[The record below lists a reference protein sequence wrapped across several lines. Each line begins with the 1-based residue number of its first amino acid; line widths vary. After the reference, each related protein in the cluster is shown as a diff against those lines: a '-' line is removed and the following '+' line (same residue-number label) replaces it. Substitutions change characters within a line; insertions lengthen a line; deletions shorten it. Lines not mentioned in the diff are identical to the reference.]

1 MASIDGT
8 ARLWTAVAPAQ
19 ADHSFSGVMFDVE
32 ALGNWEVTLTSV
44 WLAGQLGSVSVFAAS
59 GGWCSDDGHDDAF
72 LQQVLARCGWGSP
85 NDVINPS
92 RWELVAQERRAVSW
106 STPVEIRLTQAVRVL
121 PGRRVGIYCH
131 SDAPNDGGLIY
142 HSCGR
147 ASELA
152 ASEHVRLLPGLGH
165 TSAVPF
171 DVDSGWWAASL
182 QRLRGPA
189 GALSYGFR
197 RRYWSATQ
205 DSKAMPRTLRAAAR
219 VLLLCQAR
227 GISGGGGVLG
237 LLSKDIVTDILER
250 FVTWDWFEPCP
261 NPQPMDEDVVGTDT
275 LANLDSESTS
285 SSGEECAEDVSA
297 QLIEAHRLAWRAEQ
311 QQLQREHRSERERRG
326 KAHVQRGGH
335 AAAAE
340 ARRLREERKSAK
352 QGRREVQRRAKA
364 AWNRGNPQLGHVERM
379 AAAHMATR
387 QMMGPTAVLH
397 VHGNLEGQAQ
407 TADSTRP
414 AEQEQEQPPL
424 EPEPEPFGSAASQRL
439 AESSHTRS
447 GSAKVRLTVL
457 LESAAE
463 TGKRISAKRGKGGH
477 KQGGGKRGSLT
488 LVVARTSTV
497 EQISTI
503 VRQKLREGKKARGQL
518 MIQANGPRLMP
529 LTNARVRDLSNGA
542 QVRWCRAAS

>member
-1 MASIDGT
+1 
-8 ARLWTAVAPAQ
+8 
-19 ADHSFSGVMFDVE
+19 
-32 ALGNWEVTLTSV
+32 
-44 WLAGQLGSVSVFAAS
+44 
-59 GGWCSDDGHDDAF
+59 
-72 LQQVLARCGWGSP
+72 
-85 NDVINPS
+85 
-92 RWELVAQERRAVSW
+92 
-106 STPVEIRLTQAVRVL
+106 
-121 PGRRVGIYCH
+121 
-131 SDAPNDGGLIY
+131 
-142 HSCGR
+142 
-147 ASELA
+147 
-152 ASEHVRLLPGLGH
+152 
-165 TSAVPF
+165 
-171 DVDSGWWAASL
+171 
-182 QRLRGPA
+182 
-189 GALSYGFR
+189 
-197 RRYWSATQ
+197 
-205 DSKAMPRTLRAAAR
+205 
-219 VLLLCQAR
+219 
-227 GISGGGGVLG
+227 
-237 LLSKDIVTDILER
+237 
-250 FVTWDWFEPCP
+250 
-261 NPQPMDEDVVGTDT
+261 
-275 LANLDSESTS
+275 
-285 SSGEECAEDVSA
+285 
-297 QLIEAHRLAWRAEQ
+297 
-311 QQLQREHRSERERRG
+311 
-326 KAHVQRGGH
+326 
-335 AAAAE
+335 
-340 ARRLREERKSAK
+340 
-352 QGRREVQRRAKA
+352 
-364 AWNRGNPQLGHVERM
+364 M